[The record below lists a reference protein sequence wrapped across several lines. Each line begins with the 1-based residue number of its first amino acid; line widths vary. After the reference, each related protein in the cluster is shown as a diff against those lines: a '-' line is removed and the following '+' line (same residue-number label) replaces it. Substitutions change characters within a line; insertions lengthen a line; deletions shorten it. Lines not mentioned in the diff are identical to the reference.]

1 MAAITWIPAEQII
14 ASAIAYAG
22 NKPGCINSGLAPDQL
37 GLNATRVEQAKLCL
51 HAITGNMRGEAPGLA
66 PEGPGPIV
74 NGVMAIRDS
83 MMQLAELCSPEQR
96 AKQLGSDRFK
106 R

>member
-1 MAAITWIPAEQII
+1 M
-14 ASAIAYAG
+14 
-22 NKPGCINSGLAPDQL
+22 
-37 GLNATRVEQAKLCL
+37 

-74 NGVMAIRDS
+74 NGVMAMRDS
-83 MMQLAELCSPEQR
+83 MLQMAELCSPEQR

-106 R
+106 LMTWPAYELINALYEANLWRAHCNERT